1 MNKLNNE
8 DNNILD
14 LAHVLTA
21 SGEAFAYA
29 TVIRTAGATSAKPG
43 AKAIISSEGQI
54 LKGWIGG
61 GCIRTSVATATIT
74 AIRTGAP
81 QLISVMPQ
89 DVIDEIG
96 ISVGDE
102 YEGKK
107 VSKNGCPSEGTV
119 DIFIEPHT
127 PPPQLVI
134 YGKAPVA
141 EALKKLAPQFGWEV
155 KVANEDVEPSIS
167 SKLVVMV
174 VATQGNN
181 DLKSLSAAI
190 KLKPT
195 FVSFVGSK
203 RKFTSLKAKLAN
215 SGFAET
221 DIGKVKAPAG
231 LDIGAVTP
239 EEISLSILAELLQV
253 RKNFR
258 NGAYDESN

>member
-1 MNKLNNE
+1 MNKLKNE
-8 DNNILD
+8 ENNILD
-14 LAHVLTA
+14 LAHVLTS

-43 AKAIISSEGQI
+43 AKAIISSDGQI
-54 LKGWIGG
+54 LKGWVGG
-61 GCIRTSVATATIT
+61 GCIRTSVATATMT

-89 DVIDEIG
+89 DVIDKIG

-141 EALKKLAPQFGWEV
+141 EALKNLAPQFGWAV
-155 KVANEDVEPSIS
+155 KVAKEDVEPS
-167 SKLVVMV
+167 
-174 VATQGNN
+174 
-181 DLKSLSAAI
+181 
-190 KLKPT
+190 
-195 FVSFVGSK
+195 
-203 RKFTSLKAKLAN
+203 
-215 SGFAET
+215 
-221 DIGKVKAPAG
+221 
-231 LDIGAVTP
+231 
-239 EEISLSILAELLQV
+239 
-253 RKNFR
+253 NFKQASCYR
-258 NGAYDESN
+258 RSDPRLIMI

>member
-8 DNNILD
+8 NNNILD
-14 LAHVLTA
+14 LAHVLTT

-43 AKAIISSEGQI
+43 SKAIISSEGQI

-61 GCIRTSVATATIT
+61 GCIRTSVATATMT

-119 DIFIEPHT
+119 DIFIEPHK
-127 PPPQLVI
+127 PPPHLVI

-141 EALKKLAPQFGWEV
+141 EALKKPVPQFGQAV
-155 KVANEDVEPSIS
+155 KIAKEDTESKIS
-167 SKLVVMV
+167 TKPVVIV
-174 VATQGNN
+174 VATKGCYN
-181 DLKSLSAAI
+181 LKSSSIVI
-190 KLKPT
+190 KFNP
-195 FVSFVGSK
+195 
-203 RKFTSLKAKLAN
+203 
-215 SGFAET
+215 
-221 DIGKVKAPAG
+221 
-231 LDIGAVTP
+231 
-239 EEISLSILAELLQV
+239 ISICW
-253 RKNFR
+253 
-258 NGAYDESN
+258 